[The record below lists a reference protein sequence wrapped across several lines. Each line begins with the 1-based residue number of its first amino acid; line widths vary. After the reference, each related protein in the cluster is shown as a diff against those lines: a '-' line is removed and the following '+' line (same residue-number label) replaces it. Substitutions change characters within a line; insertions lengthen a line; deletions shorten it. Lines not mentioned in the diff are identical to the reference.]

1 MFAMSLRTY
10 LEASVEAE
18 IEKKCAFIDD
28 ATALARTVF
37 PFPGGPKNSIPKKE
51 ISCVA
56 LPVSQ
61 SFHGPFGGARIPVKR
76 SGLSNGY
83 TIASCSVRLA
93 SSRPTSR
100 NN

>member
-51 ISCVA
+51 ISCVI
-56 LPVSQ
+56 LPISQ
-61 SFHGPFGGARIPVKR
+61 FSRTFWWRTNSGEEIR
-76 SGLSNGY
+76 SEQWIHDCFLQRTLGIIE
-83 TIASCSVRLA
+83 TD
-93 SSRPTSR
+93 
-100 NN
+100 